1 MLMLPWAWILM
12 GCTILALC
20 INVAGHLMDMIF
32 SYMAEHCFDLIVN
45 LCLRL

>member
-12 GCTILALC
+12 VCTILALC

-32 SYMAEHCFDLIVN
+32 GYMAGHCFDLIVN
-45 LCLRL
+45 LHLHL